1 MNMKSLR
8 NIRVPKIRPWVVGL
22 ILSVFVVASSTLLV
36 NSQYAVAHASGSGN
50 SQGTTMKAQI
60 DPQAALNNGGV
71 DVGVTWSCAPLLPPD
86 SVPQPGIVI
95 RLQLTQ
101 QIGGATISSSGEY
114 DEQLL
119 PLCDGTDNH
128 DAVSV
133 PSPAGGPNFQAGTAI
148 VSNASVSISYYAN
161 SVMYDL
167 VTNPDNVSGTT
178 VTIKPAFSISMSGD
192 VLSCTG
198 CAGAG
203 ITTYAITY
211 HIVVHN
217 SGHGTI
223 SKVTVKDVLPT
234 NAGLIWNITSL
245 PNFPNETTGP
255 WSIDNGVL
263 SLSSNLAGGAS
274 YEVSISSPTTL
285 ATCTTVTNTATA
297 TSKNAGIVSTGA
309 ITVTCP

>member
-8 NIRVPKIRPWVVGL
+8 NIRVPKIRPWVIGL
-22 ILSVFVVASSTLLV
+22 ILSVFVLASSTLLV
-36 NSQYAVAHASGSGN
+36 NAQYAVAHAGGSGN
-50 SQGTTMKAQI
+50 SEGTTIKAQI
-60 DPQAALNNGGV
+60 DPQAALNNGVV

-95 RLQLTQ
+95 SLQFTQ
-101 QIGGATISSSGEY
+101 HIGGVTIASSGEY

-133 PSPAGGPNFQAGTAI
+133 PSPAGGPNFQAGTAL
-148 VSNASVSISYYAN
+148 VSNVSVSISYYAN
-161 SVMYDL
+161 SLMYDL
-167 VTNPDNVSGTT
+167 VTNPDEVSGKT

-192 VLSCTG
+192 VISCIG
-198 CAGAG
+198 CGGAG
-203 ITTYAITY
+203 ITTYSIAY
-211 HIVVHN
+211 DIVVNN

-234 NAGLIWNITSL
+234 NAGLIWHII
-245 PNFPNETTGP
+245 NFPNETTGP

-263 SLSSNLAGGAS
+263 SLSGNLARGAP
-274 YEVSISSPTTL
+274 YEVTISSSTTL